1 MSSDDQQPNEGWVPA
16 GSIPDTGPAAGSGVP
31 DAVAS
36 EEPSLEHFGSLV
48 TPPAVATPT
57 AAGPMGTVLATTA
70 AAPAPPADGGGGSSV
85 FLRGN
90 GRALDWTTRVLA
102 ILPFAALLG
111 ILGVLIYEAIPAI
124 RYNGIG
130 FFTSSTWN
138 VGSSYGGVSTAGGV
152 LHPIGAKYGVVAITV
167 GTLETSGIALI
178 VGLPIAVGAAV
189 MLVEKVPPRFAS
201 IGGLV
206 LEVLA
211 GVPSVVIG
219 LWGLFTFGPWLAKN
233 IYPAL
238 THLGGPFA
246 GPVGTGEGLLTAG
259 LVLAAMIVPIIA
271 ATTRDLLRQ
280 VPTGTKEGAVALGMT
295 DSESFMTVQA
305 RWVRTGI
312 VGAAV
317 LGLGRALGETIAV
330 ALITGSGLNFATN
343 IYGTMGTIATTIV
356 EQLDSALG
364 DPTHLEVY
372 SLAEAALVLFA
383 ITLVVNILARLIVR
397 RSAAGAA
404 LPVGAGF

>member
-1 MSSDDQQPNEGWVPA
+1 
-16 GSIPDTGPAAGSGVP
+16 
-31 DAVAS
+31 VAS
-36 EEPSLEHFGSLV
+36 PG
-48 TPPAVATPT
+48 APT
-57 AAGPMGTVLATTA
+57 AAGPEH
-70 AAPAPPADGGGGSSV
+70 GGGV

-90 GRALDWTTRVLA
+90 GRALDWTTTILA
-102 ILPFAALLG
+102 VVPLAALLG
-111 ILGVLIYEAIPAI
+111 ILGVLLYEALPAI
-124 RYNGIG
+124 RYNGWG
-130 FFTSSTWN
+130 FLTGRVWN
-138 VGSSYGGVSTAGGV
+138 VGSSYGGVSHAGGV
-152 LHPIGAKYGVVAITV
+152 LHPIGAKYGVLPIVV
-167 GTLETSGIALI
+167 GTLESSAIAI
-178 VGLPIAVGAAV
+178 VVGLPIAVGAAI
-189 MLVEKVPPRFAS
+189 MLVEKLPARLAS

-211 GVPSVVIG
+211 GVPSIVIG
-219 LWGLFTFGPWLAKN
+219 LWGLFTFGPWLAHN

-238 THLGGPFA
+238 SHIGGPFA

-280 VPTGTKEGAVALGMT
+280 VPVSTKEGAVALGMT
-295 DSESFMTVQA
+295 DAEAFGTVQA
-305 RWVRTGI
+305 RWVRTGVI
-312 VGAAV
+312 GAAV

-330 ALITGSGLNFATN
+330 ALCTGSVLNFASN
-343 IYGTMGTIATTIV
+343 IYGTTGTIATTIV

-383 ITLVVNILARLIVR
+383 ITLVVNVLARMIVR